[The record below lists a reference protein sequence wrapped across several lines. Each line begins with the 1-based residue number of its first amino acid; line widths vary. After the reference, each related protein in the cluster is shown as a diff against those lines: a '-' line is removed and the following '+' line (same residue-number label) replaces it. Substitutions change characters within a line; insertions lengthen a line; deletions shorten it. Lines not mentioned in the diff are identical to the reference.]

1 MALRTAQ
8 SVDGALRAGNLL
20 FIGGIGGWYKESNGT
35 KPARPHA
42 GDIAQ
47 QTTDALTIIKQMLEG
62 AGSSLEQLLKV
73 QVVLVDP
80 EKNWA
85 AMTEAYN
92 AFFAGCESPM
102 PVRNYIGTTV
112 RLVHQL
118 LSNAHSSARILRAQ
132 GFQAAKEQKQLVQID
147 CIAYVE

>member
-8 SVDGALRAGNLL
+8 SVDGVLRSGNLL

-112 RLVHQL
+112 RLVHHCCRMPTHPHEC
-118 LSNAHSSARILRAQ
+118 SAHRGFRPPRNKSSWSR
-132 GFQAAKEQKQLVQID
+132 
-147 CIAYVE
+147 